1 MYHET
6 LQKWWG
12 YPSFRGLQNDVI
24 DMVLS
29 GGNSLALMQTGAG
42 KSLCFQVPTMT
53 RDWLCVVVTP
63 TLSLI
68 KNQVDDL
75 KSRGI
80 DAIEI
85 SSQKTEKENRLAIH
99 DILYDKINFVYLSP
113 EMLFNQ
119 EIINLFNDVKV
130 DLLVVDEA
138 HCAKMWNKFRS
149 GYRKLMDGIPF
160 PVGVKLAM
168 TATADKETAHFICNG
183 LGIDID
189 MILTDSLNR
198 EQMSVVF
205 VEKSNKTNP
214 IRKIAEL
221 AGRNQGS
228 VVVYTNTT
236 KKAREAAEALIEL
249 GVDCAY
255 YYGTGLKKSEKIAH
269 QEAFLSG
276 EKKVMIATDAFGMGI
291 DKADIRSVVNL
302 DMPNSI
308 QSSWQQAGRGGRD
321 GNPFT
326 WVMYYHQSDVESWN
340 YLQSQG
346 KEQHKEDKDNLA
358 SMYALA
364 KSTDCIKKQVMAY
377 FGEKIDNCGK
387 CHNCKKRKL

>member
-1 MYHET
+1 MYHKT
-6 LQKWWG
+6 LEKWWG
-12 YPSFRGLQNDVI
+12 YSSFRGLQRDVI

-80 DAIEI
+80 SAIEI
-85 SSQKTEKENRLAIH
+85 SSQITPKGKRLAIE
-99 DILYDKINFVYLSP
+99 DIKIGGVNFVYLSP
-113 EMLFNQ
+113 EMLFND
-119 EIINLFNDVKV
+119 EIVLLFNDVKV

-149 GYRKLMDGIPF
+149 GYRKLMNGVPF

-168 TATADKETAHFICNG
+168 TATADKETSNFICDG
-183 LGIDID
+183 LGIDKD

-198 EQMSVVF
+198 EQMTIAF
-205 VEKSNKTNP
+205 VEKSNRTNP
-214 IRKIAEL
+214 IKKIAEL
-221 AGRNQGS
+221 AGRNEGS

-236 KKAREAAEALIEL
+236 KKAREAAEALIEI

-291 DKADIRSVVNL
+291 DKADIRYVINL

-308 QSSWQQAGRGGRD
+308 QSAWQQAGRGGRD
-321 GNPFT
+321 GKPFT
-326 WVMYYHQSDVESWN
+326 WAMYYHQSDVESWDF
-340 YLQSQG
+340 LQSQG
-346 KEQHKEDKDNLA
+346 KEQHKEDKENLA
-358 SMYALA
+358 AMYALA
-364 KSTDCIKKQVMAY
+364 TSTDCIKRQVMAY
-377 FGEKIDNCGK
+377 FGEMIPNCGK
-387 CHNCKKRKL
+387 CHNCKRMK